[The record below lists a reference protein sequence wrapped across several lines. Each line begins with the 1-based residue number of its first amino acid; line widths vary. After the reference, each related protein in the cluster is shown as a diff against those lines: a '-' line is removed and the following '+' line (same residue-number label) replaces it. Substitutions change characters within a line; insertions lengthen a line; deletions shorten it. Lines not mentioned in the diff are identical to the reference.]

1 MHSAL
6 APASSSTVGVVPGTG
21 IGVAIAGR
29 ATPRMRPIR
38 NRALAMVAP
47 VLPALTMA
55 DGGAVPDRL
64 SGPDQG

>member
-1 MHSAL
+1 M
-6 APASSSTVGVVPGTG
+6 
-21 IGVAIAGR
+21 AGR

-55 DGGAVPDRL
+55 EARAVPDRL
-64 SGPDQG
+64 GGPDEG